1 MNHVVLTMAGFHIIS
16 VVGNDKHESDSTIIC
31 LENLVHVK
39 EVDNQR
45 VSLMCS
51 ATEYELQK
59 TVSEFAKLSEQTNR
73 EKASLKEEVS
83 RP

>member
-1 MNHVVLTMAGFHIIS
+1 
-16 VVGNDKHESDSTIIC
+16 
-31 LENLVHVK
+31 
-39 EVDNQR
+39 
-45 VSLMCS
+45 MCS

-59 TVSEFAKLSEQTNR
+59 TVSELAKLSEQANR